1 MTRTMTAIALLAG
14 LFATTMPAQAEIER
28 VLRPC
33 AGGLC
38 GPTYRAKLAPPEGWV
53 EDRQAGA
60 REGMVILVPRGETE
74 ASANVQIF
82 AEAAPKPGRTSFEAA
97 MNQQIRAWRERD
109 PSTTLAAVGPVARA
123 SGLPPFRLH
132 RFDDS
137 GAEKP
142 SVGRV
147 AWGVDRDRDGNAYL
161 VVVNLTAQGKTLDPA
176 DETAFLALLR
186 AW

>member
-1 MTRTMTAIALLAG
+1 MARILTALALLAG
-14 LFATTMPAQAEIER
+14 LHATTMPARAEIER

-33 AGGLC
+33 SGGLC
-38 GPTYRAKLAPPEGWV
+38 GPTYRARLVPPEGWV

-60 REGMVILVPRGETE
+60 QEGIVVLVPRGTTE

-97 MNQQIRAWRERD
+97 MNRQIRAWRERD

-123 SGLPPFRLH
+123 SGLPPFLLH

-137 GAEKP
+137 GAEEP

-147 AWGVDRDRDGNAYL
+147 AWGVDRDRDGNTYL
-161 VVVNLTAQGKTLDPA
+161 VVVNLTAKGKALDPGA
-176 DETAFLALLR
+176 EAAFLGLLR